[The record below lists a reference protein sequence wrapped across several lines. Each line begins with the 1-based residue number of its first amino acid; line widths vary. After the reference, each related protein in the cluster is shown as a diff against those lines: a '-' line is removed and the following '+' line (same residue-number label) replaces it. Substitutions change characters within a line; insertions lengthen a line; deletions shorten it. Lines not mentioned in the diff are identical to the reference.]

1 VLKLYSRDKESGTP
15 FTWNLLKCYNLNS
28 FLRRVTLLSSAQAIY
43 DYYYTHC
50 ALDRGSELS
59 DKNDYPLGI
68 FDSGLGGLTVLKE
81 LCSMLPD
88 ENIVYLG
95 DTARVPYGIRS
106 PATVTR
112 YSFEC
117 IKFLLQKEI
126 KILVIACNT
135 VSSIS
140 LPEIKKTLEIP
151 VVGVIEPGARAAAEA
166 TKNKKIGVIGTE
178 ATIKSKAYSK
188 AIGYISKE
196 IEVYEHACPLF
207 VPLAEE
213 GWTEDIIAFL
223 IADKYLTSIKEK
235 GVDTL
240 VLGCTHYP
248 LLKNVIQKAMGD
260 AALIDSAVETS
271 KVVRDVL
278 LKNGLE
284 RQSTLPPKRKYY
296 VTDSPEKF
304 RTLGEKFLHS
314 SIDDIEK
321 IAL

>member
-1 VLKLYSRDKESGTP
+1 MNSYLSELVLESG
-15 FTWNLLKCYNLNS
+15 K
-28 FLRRVTLLSSAQAIY
+28 
-43 DYYYTHC
+43 
-50 ALDRGSELS
+50 
-59 DKNDYPLGI
+59 KNDYPIGI

-81 LCSMLPD
+81 LCLMLPD
-88 ENIVYLG
+88 EHIIYFG

-117 IKFLLQKEI
+117 IKFLLQQKI
-126 KILVIACNT
+126 KLLVIACNT

-140 LPEIKKTLEIP
+140 LPEIRRNLEIP
-151 VVGVIEPGARAAAEA
+151 VVGVIEPGARAAAGA

-178 ATIKSKAYSK
+178 ATIRSRAYTT
-188 AIGYISKE
+188 AIESISKE
-196 IEVYEHACPLF
+196 FLVYEQACPLF

-213 GWTEDIIAFL
+213 GWTDDIIAFL
-223 IADKYLTSIKEK
+223 VAEKYLANLREK

-248 LLKNVIQKAMGD
+248 LMKNVIQKAMGSVV
-260 AALIDSAVETS
+260 LIDSAIETS
-271 KVVRDVL
+271 RVVKDAL
-278 LKNGLE
+278 FEKGLMRE
-284 RQSTLPPKRKYY
+284 TAFPPQKKYF

-314 SIDDIEK
+314 PIDYIEK
-321 IAL
+321 VAL